1 MGGIQP
7 CCFEER
13 KSNRKN
19 GIMRLTKE
27 NKRLSNPVINNGL
40 FKKYQTNNKGKS
52 LNKKKNN
59 EEKKNNNSDIQYKG
73 MSKNSKSKLNMEKQN
88 RINIKETSK
97 NKNRKKG
104 SKNHKSSSIDNPLM
118 RSNTFD
124 KTNNP
129 DNKKKRKIYHKISY
143 IKGDKIGE
151 GRFSEIYSGLCISNG
166 EIITIKYFKNLSD
179 AQKNRI
185 IDKLNVLYKL
195 DHKNIIRAINIS
207 DGDAYDE
214 KGNFRIL
221 YESLKLKNV
230 EKLIEEYGGLDEKI
244 IQMYIKQLLEGLKY
258 LHENNIYH
266 KNIKPSNIMVDN
278 DGTIKI
284 SDCLVDS
291 LILGSAEEIYNK
303 LLKSDTI
310 DYYIP
315 PFFIKAITNYKEEK
329 SNGNNREKQS
339 SHKNKIIFNDWRS
352 YDLWCLGCLIVEV
365 YSRKKPWSHYNFKN
379 NEEFFDFLNKNHLIP
394 TIPKKLSKQCQD
406 LIKLLF
412 DYDSTKDPHIYETIF
427 NLDFFKAEKNDLN
440 ESSQVHFGQSE
451 DSNVNMSNNL
461 NSESGMLLGQF
472 LQKNKVVNILN
483 GNNNESFSVS
493 YTAEENSSMAQSLNR
508 LKQSQNTLLNMSE
521 ASRGNIN
528 RNKNKYDINMPKVNE
543 ADPNNEQSPDAIKQD
558 GTNFVFNK

>member
-13 KSNRKN
+13 KNNRKN
-19 GIMRLTKE
+19 GIMRLT
-27 NKRLSNPVINNGL
+27 NKRKSNPIINSDL
-40 FKKYQTNNKGKS
+40 FKKFKSNKGKS
-52 LNKKKNN
+52 SNKSK
-59 EEKKNNNSDIQYKG
+59 EEKKNNNSDIQYRG
-73 MSKNSKSKLNMEKQN
+73 ISQNSKSKLNKEKKN
-88 RINIKETSK
+88 INSNETSK
-97 NKNRKKG
+97 NKNRKKNI
-104 SKNHKSSSIDNPLM
+104 KNHKSSSIDNPLM
-118 RSNTFD
+118 RSNTFN

-129 DNKKKRKIYHKISY
+129 NNSKKRKIYHNISY

-185 IDKLNVLYKL
+185 IEKLNVLYKL
-195 DHKNIIRAINIS
+195 DHKNIIRAINVS

-214 KGNFRIL
+214 NGNFRIL

-230 EKLIEEYGGLDEKI
+230 EKLIEEYGSLDEKI
-244 IQMYIKQLLEGLKY
+244 IKMYIKQLLEGLKY
-258 LHENNIYH
+258 LHENNVYH

-291 LILGSAEEIYNK
+291 LILGNAEEIYNN
-303 LLKSDTI
+303 LLKSDII

-315 PFFIKAITNYKEEK
+315 PFFIKAIKNFKAEK
-329 SNGNNREKQS
+329 SNGNHKEKQNA
-339 SHKNKIIFNDWRS
+339 HKNKIIFNDWGS

-379 NEEFFDFLNKNHLIP
+379 NEEFFDFLNKSHLIP
-394 TIPKKLSKQCQD
+394 TIPKKLSQQCQD

-412 DYDSTKDPHIYETIF
+412 DYNSTKESNIYEKIF
-427 NLDFFKAEKNDLN
+427 NLDFFKSDKDDLN
-440 ESSQVHFGQSE
+440 ESSQAHIGQSE
-451 DSNVNMSNNL
+451 DSNINMSNNL
-461 NSESGMLLGQF
+461 NSESGLQLGQY

-483 GNNNESFSVS
+483 SNNNESFSIS
-493 YTAEENSSMAQSLNR
+493 YTVEENNSSMVQSLNK
-508 LKQSQNTLLNMSE
+508 LKQSQNTLLNISE
-521 ASRGNIN
+521 ASKGLIN
-528 RNKNKYDINMPKVNE
+528 RNKNKIDINMPKVCE
-543 ADPNNEQSPDAIKQD
+543 ADSNNEQSPDAVKQD
-558 GTNFVFNK
+558 GNNFIFNK

>member
-1 MGGIQP
+1 MGAIQP

-13 KSNRKN
+13 KTNRKN
-19 GIMRLTKE
+19 GIMRLTKG
-27 NKRLSNPVINNGL
+27 NKRLSNPINNNGL
-40 FKKYQTNNKGKS
+40 FKKFQSNKGKS
-52 LNKKKNN
+52 SNKKN
-59 EEKKNNNSDIQYKG
+59 EEKKNNNSDIQYRG
-73 MSKNSKSKLNMEKQN
+73 ISQNSNSKLNKEKKN
-88 RINIKETSK
+88 RINNKESSK
-97 NKNRKKG
+97 NKHGKKG
-104 SKNHKSSSIDNPLM
+104 SKNHKNSSIDNPLM
-118 RSNTFD
+118 RSNTFN

-129 DNKKKRKIYHKISY
+129 DKKKRKIYHKISY

-166 EIITIKYFKNLSD
+166 EIITIKYFKNLSEE
-179 AQKNRI
+179 QKNRI
-185 IDKLNVLYKL
+185 INKLNVLYKL
-195 DHKNIIRAINIS
+195 DHKNIIRAINVS
-207 DGDAYDE
+207 DGDVYDE

-258 LHENNIYH
+258 LHENNVYH
-266 KNIKPSNIMVDN
+266 KNIKPSNILVDN

-284 SDCLVDS
+284 SDWLVDS

-303 LLKSDTI
+303 LLESDTI

-315 PFFIKAITNYKEEK
+315 PFFIKAIINFKEEK
-329 SNGNNREKQS
+329 SNETNRERQS
-339 SHKNKIIFNDWRS
+339 SHKNKMIFNDWRS

-365 YSRKKPWSHYNFKN
+365 YSRKKPWSHYSFKN

-394 TIPKKLSKQCQD
+394 TIPKKLSKNCQD

-412 DYDSTKDPHIYETIF
+412 DYESTKDPGIYETIF
-427 NLDFFKAEKNDLN
+427 NLDFFKGEKNDLN
-440 ESSQVHFGQSE
+440 DSSQAHFGQSE
-451 DSNVNMSNNL
+451 DSNANMSNNL
-461 NSESGMLLGQF
+461 NSESGMLLGQI

-493 YTAEENSSMAQSLNR
+493 YTAEENSSMAQSLNK
-508 LKQSQNTLLNMSE
+508 LKQSQTTLLNMSE
-521 ASRGNIN
+521 SSRGNII
-528 RNKNKYDINMPKVNE
+528 RNKNKFDINMPKVYE

-558 GTNFVFNK
+558 GNNFIFNK

>member
-1 MGGIQP
+1 MGVIQP

-13 KSNRKN
+13 KTNRKT

-27 NKRLSNPVINNGL
+27 NKRLSNPIINNGL
-40 FKKYQTNNKGKS
+40 FKKFHSNKGKS
-52 LNKKKNN
+52 SNKKN
-59 EEKKNNNSDIQYKG
+59 EEKKNN
-73 MSKNSKSKLNMEKQN
+73 
-88 RINIKETSK
+88 RINNKETSK
-97 NKNRKKG
+97 NRNAKKG
-104 SKNHKSSSIDNPLM
+104 CKNHKSSSIDNPLM
-118 RSNTFD
+118 RSNTFN

-129 DNKKKRKIYHKISY
+129 DKKKRKIYHKISY

-166 EIITIKYFKNLSD
+166 EIITIKYFKNLSEE
-179 AQKNRI
+179 QKNRI
-185 IDKLNVLYKL
+185 INKLNVLYKL
-195 DHKNIIRAINIS
+195 DHKNIIRAINVS
-207 DGDAYDE
+207 DGDVYDE

-258 LHENNIYH
+258 LHENNVYH
-266 KNIKPSNIMVDN
+266 KNIKPSNILVDN

-284 SDCLVDS
+284 SDWLVDS

-303 LLKSDTI
+303 LLESDTI

-315 PFFIKAITNYKEEK
+315 PFFIKAITNFKEEK
-329 SNGNNREKQS
+329 SNETNRERQS
-339 SHKNKIIFNDWRS
+339 SHKNKMIFNDWRS

-365 YSRKKPWSHYNFKN
+365 YSRKKPWSHYSFKN

-394 TIPKKLSKQCQD
+394 TIPKKLSKNCQD

-412 DYDSTKDPHIYETIF
+412 DYESTKDPGIYETIF
-427 NLDFFKAEKNDLN
+427 NLDFFKGEKNDLN
-440 ESSQVHFGQSE
+440 DSSQAHFGQSE
-451 DSNVNMSNNL
+451 DSNANMSNNL
-461 NSESGMLLGQF
+461 NSESGMLLGQI

-493 YTAEENSSMAQSLNR
+493 YTAEENSSMAQSLNK
-508 LKQSQNTLLNMSE
+508 LKQSQTTLLNMSE
-521 ASRGNIN
+521 SSRGNII
-528 RNKNKYDINMPKVNE
+528 RNKNKFDINMPKVYE

-558 GTNFVFNK
+558 GNNFIFNK

>member
-13 KSNRKN
+13 KNNRKN
-19 GIMRLTKE
+19 GIMRLT
-27 NKRLSNPVINNGL
+27 NKRKSNPIINSDI
-40 FKKYQTNNKGKS
+40 FKKFKSNKGKS
-52 LNKKKNN
+52 SNKSK
-59 EEKKNNNSDIQYKG
+59 EEKKNNNSDIQYRG
-73 MSKNSKSKLNMEKQN
+73 ISQNSKSKLNKEKKN
-88 RINIKETSK
+88 INSNETSK
-97 NKNRKKG
+97 NKNRKKNI
-104 SKNHKSSSIDNPLM
+104 KNHKSSSIDNPLM
-118 RSNTFD
+118 RSNTFN

-129 DNKKKRKIYHKISY
+129 NNNKKRKIYHNISY

-185 IDKLNVLYKL
+185 IEKLNVLYKL
-195 DHKNIIRAINIS
+195 DHKNIIRAINVS
-207 DGDAYDE
+207 DGDTYDE
-214 KGNFRIL
+214 NGNFRIL

-230 EKLIEEYGGLDEKI
+230 EKLIEEYGSLDEKI
-244 IQMYIKQLLEGLKY
+244 IKMYIKQLLEGLKY
-258 LHENNIYH
+258 LHENNVYH

-291 LILGSAEEIYNK
+291 LILGNAEEIYNN

-315 PFFIKAITNYKEEK
+315 PFFIKAINNFKAEK
-329 SNGNNREKQS
+329 SNGNHKEKQN
-339 SHKNKIIFNDWRS
+339 SHKNKIIFNDWGS

-379 NEEFFDFLNKNHLIP
+379 NEEFFDFLNTSHLIP
-394 TIPKKLSKQCQD
+394 TIPKKLSQQCQD

-412 DYDSTKDPHIYETIF
+412 DYNSTKESNIYETIF
-427 NLDFFKAEKNDLN
+427 NLDFFKSDKNDLN
-440 ESSQVHFGQSE
+440 ESSQAHIGQSE
-451 DSNVNMSNNL
+451 DSNINMSNNL
-461 NSESGMLLGQF
+461 NSESGLQLGQY

-483 GNNNESFSVS
+483 SNNNESFSIS
-493 YTAEENSSMAQSLNR
+493 YTVEENNSSMVQSLNK
-508 LKQSQNTLLNMSE
+508 LKQSQNTLLNISE
-521 ASRGNIN
+521 ASKGLI
-528 RNKNKYDINMPKVNE
+528 NKNKNKIDINMPKVCE
-543 ADPNNEQSPDAIKQD
+543 ADSNNEQSPDAVKQD
-558 GTNFVFNK
+558 GNNFIFNK